1 MRQDQSTAA
10 EILPEIVLDGLI
22 RSEHPVSSQPW
33 KGRKLLW
40 VDDSQLLLSLYQS
53 VFSSMGFEVLTTS
66 SHEEALRQAS
76 SSAADVA
83 ILDYDMP
90 EMDGGVLASLMKER
104 CPMLPVILYSGSP
117 RIPPSAHHW
126 VDAIC
131 GKAAPREELL
141 ATIERL
147 SRKARKPPGCE
158 SRQSSKPSPSDH

>member
-10 EILPEIVLDGLI
+10 EILPEIVMDGFIELE
-22 RSEHPVSSQPW
+22 RPVSSQPW

-66 SHEEALRQAS
+66 SHEEALRHVS

-90 EMDGGVLASLMKER
+90 EMNGGVLASLMKER

-117 RIPPSAHHW
+117 CIPPSAHHW

-131 GKAAPREELL
+131 AKAAPREELL

-147 SRKARKPPGCE
+147 SHKARKPPGSEC
-158 SRQSSKPSPSDH
+158 RQSFMPSPSNH